1 MLQWL
6 LSGGTGGTTS
16 WAWKSNSSVQIQ
28 QHSRHP
34 RPSKAELADM
44 RPMGGQC
51 LSWESS
57 EAQTGQRKM
66 LDDSLVDF
74 WGLGYISQD
83 RCSMSC
89 CIVARNDGD
98 CDTPVHKTC
107 LEIVFFLT
115 LHPSRI
121 LEVWITN
128 MEYSPGFNNAS
139 SEEYQTLA

>member
-1 MLQWL
+1 
-6 LSGGTGGTTS
+6 
-16 WAWKSNSSVQIQ
+16 
-28 QHSRHP
+28 
-34 RPSKAELADM
+34 
-44 RPMGGQC
+44 
-51 LSWESS
+51 
-57 EAQTGQRKM
+57 M

-139 SEEYQTLA
+139 SEEYQTLAQVFVDEVSGEGCDLLPVSIKPSVLSFFPPKPV